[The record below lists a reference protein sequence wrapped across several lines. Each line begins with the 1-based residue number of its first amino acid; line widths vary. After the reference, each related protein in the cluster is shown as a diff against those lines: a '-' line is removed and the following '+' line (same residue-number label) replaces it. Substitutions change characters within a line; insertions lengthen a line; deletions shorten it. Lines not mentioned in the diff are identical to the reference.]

1 MSIAARPASLGRRGD
16 TIEMISQEP
25 VRHSRYPVAFR
36 GCNGGVAGPFYDMQ
50 TLRDWFDSV
59 PDTENPT
66 MPHSRE
72 PAYVAI
78 HRMAPVRWRG
88 ESAQRHE
95 ETARL
100 LDETKEALARRFTVL
115 QRRLGG
121 DEYREYGQYVRFRNL
136 MAKAISDPRLQSLEW
151 LRDYWLFHPFVPDRD
166 IERGNRARPD
176 PAFVW
181 GLNHQR
187 RKSKTQFRLEMARR
201 LRPGTDYHRMVQEYW
216 RTHPIDTD
224 GDDEATR
231 EEYAWN
237 TR

>member
-1 MSIAARPASLGRRGD
+1 MESRVRSTTCKLCGTGSTACPTPRIQRCRTVVSRP
-16 TIEMISQEP
+16 T
-25 VRHSRYPVAFR
+25 SRSTEWLPS
-36 GCNGGVAGPFYDMQ
+36 GGA
-50 TLRDWFDSV
+50 
-59 PDTENPT
+59 
-66 MPHSRE
+66 
-72 PAYVAI
+72 
-78 HRMAPVRWRG
+78 
-88 ESAQRHE
+88 AQRHE

-115 QRRLGG
+115 QRRLSG

-136 MAKAISDPRLQSLEW
+136 MAKAISDLRLQSLEW

-181 GLNHQR
+181 SLNHQQ
-187 RKSKTQFRLEMARR
+187 RKSKPQFRLEMARR
-201 LRPGTDYHRMVQEYW
+201 LRPGPDYHRMVQEYW
-216 RTHPIDTD
+216 RTHPIDAN

-231 EEYAWN
+231 REYARN